1 MIVWS
6 EVYRLRTKLCDI
18 ANRIE
23 LIKTIPIANA
33 FLEFAKNDI
42 RNFFEI
48 PDIFYLVMNEKISM
62 FEKKKFEFFFS
73 HCRCVKN
80 FKFSSQIDVC

>member
-1 MIVWS
+1 M
-6 EVYRLRTKLCDI
+6 RTKLCDI

-33 FLEFAKNDI
+33 FLEFAKNHI

-48 PDIFYLVMNEKISM
+48 PAIFYLVMNEKISM
-62 FEKKKFEFFFS
+62 FEIT
-73 HCRCVKN
+73 N
-80 FKFSSQIDVC
+80 LNFSSHIVVV

>member
-1 MIVWS
+1 M
-6 EVYRLRTKLCDI
+6 RTKLCDI

-48 PDIFYLVMNEKISM
+48 PAIFYLVMNEKISM
-62 FEKKKFEFFFS
+62 FGKKKL
-73 HCRCVKN
+73 N
-80 FKFSSQIDVC
+80 FSSHIVVV

>member
-6 EVYRLRTKLCDI
+6 EVYRLRNKLCDI
-18 ANRIE
+18 ANGIE

-48 PDIFYLVMNEKISM
+48 PAIFYLVMNEKISM
-62 FEKKKFEFFFS
+62 FENKNLNFPS
-73 HCRCVKN
+73 HIV
-80 FKFSSQIDVC
+80 VV